1 MLSNVQI
8 GIKIFSQRGRVMKRE
23 KASGQ
28 PDLWSQVLERIRE
41 KAGGRSGL
49 WGQVQGR
56 IREKAGARSGLWG
69 QVQERR
75 RKRSSLQEGPWGKTL
90 DLAGNLLFPPRC
102 PGCDEL
108 VPITGIGF
116 CEKCRPQIELVSGPV
131 CMKCGK
137 KVNAERLSLGNLED
151 PYWEEARNAA
161 NMVRELARN
170 SYRESAS
177 RLWQGGKDW
186 NAPILCDDCRR
197 NPHVYDSG
205 RAVYIY
211 QGIMKQAIYRFKYS
225 NRRQYGRIFAK
236 DAMKNTDLRGW
247 FRMIGRPS
255 VIIPVPMF
263 AKKQR
268 IRGYNQAAVFG
279 RALGEFLGCE
289 CREDILTREVDT
301 PALKTL
307 APEERKQALFRAFQC
322 HASDVKLN
330 RILLVDDIYT
340 TGATVDAV
348 SAVLREAGAG
358 QIYILCICIGR
369 GRYSQR
375 A

>member
-1 MLSNVQI
+1 M
-8 GIKIFSQRGRVMKRE
+8 MRE
-23 KASGQ
+23 KASRQ
-28 PDLWSQVLERIRE
+28 PDLWSQALERIRE

-49 WGQVQGR
+49 WEQVQER
-56 IREKAGARSGLWG
+56 IREKTGGRSGLWG
-69 QVQERR
+69 QVLERK
-75 RKRSSLQEGPWGKTL
+75 RKRSGLQKGPWGKTL

-108 VPITGIGF
+108 VPITSIGF

-137 KVNAERLSLGNLED
+137 KVNAERLSLGNLAD
-151 PYWEEARNAA
+151 PYREEAGQGNAA
-161 NMVRELARN
+161 NMAREEERN
-170 SYRESAS
+170 SCRKSAS
-177 RLWQGGKDW
+177 RLWQGEEAW

-236 DAMKNTDLRGW
+236 DAMKNPDLRGW
-247 FRMIGRPS
+247 LRMIGRPS

-263 AKKQR
+263 AKKQS

-340 TGATVDAV
+340 TGA
-348 SAVLREAGAG
+348 
-358 QIYILCICIGR
+358 
-369 GRYSQR
+369 
-375 A
+375 

>member
-1 MLSNVQI
+1 
-8 GIKIFSQRGRVMKRE
+8 MKRE
-23 KASGQ
+23 KAGRQ
-28 PDLWSQVLERIRE
+28 ADLWGQARERIREKTGGRSGLWGRVQVRIRE

-49 WGQVQGR
+49 WG
-56 IREKAGARSGLWG
+56 K
-69 QVQERR
+69 VQERK
-75 RKRSSLQEGPWGKTL
+75 RKRSSLQKGPWGKTL

-108 VPITGIGF
+108 VPITSIGF

-151 PYWEEARNAA
+151 PYWEEADQGNAA
-161 NMVRELARN
+161 NRVRELARN
-170 SYRESAS
+170 SYRQSES
-177 RLWQGGKDW
+177 RLWQGEKAW
-186 NAPILCDDCRR
+186 NAPAPILCDDCRR

-236 DAMKNTDLRGW
+236 DAMKNPDLRGW
-247 FRMIGRPS
+247 LRMIGRPS

-369 GRYSQR
+369 GHYSQR

>member
-1 MLSNVQI
+1 
-8 GIKIFSQRGRVMKRE
+8 MKRE
-23 KASGQ
+23 KAG
-28 PDLWSQVLERIRE
+28 V
-41 KAGGRSGL
+41 RS
-49 WGQVQGR
+49 R
-56 IREKAGARSGLWG
+56 
-69 QVQERR
+69 
-75 RKRSSLQEGPWGKTL
+75 LQKGPWGKTL

-151 PYWEEARNAA
+151 PYWEEAGQGNA
-161 NMVRELARN
+161 
-170 SYRESAS
+170 S
-177 RLWQGGKDW
+177 
-186 NAPILCDDCRR
+186 APILCDDCRR

-236 DAMKNTDLRGW
+236 DAMKNPDLRGW
-247 FRMIGRPS
+247 LRMIGRPS

-369 GRYSQR
+369 GHYSPKT
-375 A
+375 

>member
-1 MLSNVQI
+1 
-8 GIKIFSQRGRVMKRE
+8 
-23 KASGQ
+23 
-28 PDLWSQVLERIRE
+28 
-41 KAGGRSGL
+41 
-49 WGQVQGR
+49 
-56 IREKAGARSGLWG
+56 
-69 QVQERR
+69 
-75 RKRSSLQEGPWGKTL
+75 
-90 DLAGNLLFPPRC
+90 
-102 PGCDEL
+102 
-108 VPITGIGF
+108 
-116 CEKCRPQIELVSGPV
+116 
-131 CMKCGK
+131 
-137 KVNAERLSLGNLED
+137 
-151 PYWEEARNAA
+151 
-161 NMVRELARN
+161 
-170 SYRESAS
+170 
-177 RLWQGGKDW
+177 
-186 NAPILCDDCRR
+186 
-197 NPHVYDSG
+197 
-205 RAVYIY
+205 
-211 QGIMKQAIYRFKYS
+211 
-225 NRRQYGRIFAK
+225 
-236 DAMKNTDLRGW
+236 
-247 FRMIGRPS
+247 MIGRPS

-330 RILLVDDIYT
+330 KILLVDDIYT

-369 GRYSQR
+369 GHYSQK